1 MSSDTEQPICDA
13 RLAKKGYYI
22 TFGNKK
28 GRCYLEFR
36 CGKKTTQTS
45 GLCTSCETKNPNC
58 RTQDTRTFEHGRV
71 WEPIPEKSHIFG
83 GQWYYE
89 NQEKNGEP
97 LSGDIE
103 TALKHQKEA
112 RKGFPPIEDM
122 LSSAK
127 TTRTTKTPRTKN
139 TTSEKQNNT
148 IMNAFDMT
156 SSLSSLSTADTFES
170 TRSESTRS
178 EETSPKRKK
187 KEVDPDRS
195 ERSKRSQKST
205 EKQNTVPRR
214 KTTTAPPSDFTITL
228 PVQVPD
234 QIVVYPIYVEEV
246 QEPYEIAEIEYI
258 TVAEF
263 EYNDDLYY
271 KCNEDNR
278 IFEYLNDGGMG
289 ECIGIYEDNEII
301 DISKCDVEEEYA

>member
-1 MSSDTEQPICDA
+1 MSSDIEQLTCDA

-36 CGKKTTQTS
+36 CSKKTTQPS

-97 LSGDIE
+97 LSVDVE
-103 TALKHQKEA
+103 AALKHQKEA

-127 TTRTTKTPRTKN
+127 TTKKN
-139 TTSEKQNNT
+139 TASEKQNNT
-148 IMNAFDMT
+148 IMNAFDMS
-156 SSLSSLSTADTFES
+156 SSLSSLSTLDTLES
-170 TRSESTRS
+170 ARS

-205 EKQNTVPRR
+205 EKQNTGPRR
-214 KTTTAPPSDFTITL
+214 KTTAAPPSDFTITL

-258 TVAEF
+258 TVTEF

-289 ECIGIYEDNEII
+289 ECIGIYEDDEII
-301 DISKCDVEEEYA
+301 DISKCDVEEEYV